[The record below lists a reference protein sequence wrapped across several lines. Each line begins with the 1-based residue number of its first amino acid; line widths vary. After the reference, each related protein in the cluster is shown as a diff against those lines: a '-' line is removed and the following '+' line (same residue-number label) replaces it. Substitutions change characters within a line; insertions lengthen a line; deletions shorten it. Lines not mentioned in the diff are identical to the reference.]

1 MAKCKM
7 TPTPAEDI
15 ARQIMEAYQPKDAQE
30 IQDAVKQIF
39 APIFEAA
46 LKGEMDNHLGCS
58 SHERS
63 EMRNNSRNG
72 YSEKTLKTSLGEL
85 PIHVPRDRKGDF
97 EPQIVKKHQRDVT
110 SIEGKILAMYGRGM
124 SQRDIAST
132 IEDIYGFKISH
143 ITDCVMEEVRAWQ
156 NRPLSAF
163 YPFVFVDCLY
173 VSLCRERGAAQA
185 AVHVHSGASCIW
197 FITPYGTQQMW
208 WRASTQVF
216 ARSQRRESFR
226 TKRRYSSCCIYA
238 YWNSTGSGVG
248 ARAQSVAYG

>member
-1 MAKCKM
+1 MAKRKM

-15 ARQIMEAYQPKDAQE
+15 ASQIMEAYQPKDAQE

-46 LKGEMDNHLGCS
+46 LKGEMDNHIGCS

-63 EMRNNSRNG
+63 ETRNNSRNG
-72 YSEKTLKTSLGEL
+72 FSEKTLKTSLGEL

-97 EPQIVKKHQRDVT
+97 DPQIVKKHQRDVT

-143 ITDCVMEEVRAWQ
+143 EQISHITDCVMEEVRAWQ

-173 VSLCRERGAAQA
+173 VSLRRERCAAQA
-185 AVHVHSGASCIW
+185 AVHVI
-197 FITPYGTQQMW
+197 
-208 WRASTQVF
+208 F
-216 ARSQRRESFR
+216 AYDADGRTDVLGLWINEVESKHAWMQIFDELKAR
-226 TKRRYSSCCIYA
+226 GVEAIGFLSIGD
-238 YWNSTGSGVG
+238 GSP
-248 ARAQSVAYG
+248 RN

>member
-1 MAKCKM
+1 
-7 TPTPAEDI
+7 
-15 ARQIMEAYQPKDAQE
+15 MEAYQPKDAQE

-46 LKGEMDNHLGCS
+46 LKGEMDNYLGCS
-58 SHERS
+58 PHERS
-63 EMRNNSRNG
+63 ETRNNSRNG
-72 YSEKTLKTSLGEL
+72 YSEKTLKTSIGEL

-156 NRPLSAF
+156 NRP
-163 YPFVFVDCLY
+163 PFGVL
-173 VSLCRERGAAQA
+173 SLCLCGLPLRFVAQGAGRGT
-185 AVHVHSGASCIW
+185 SG
-197 FITPYGTQQMW
+197 GTCH
-208 WRASTQVF
+208 
-216 ARSQRRESFR
+216 FR
-226 TKRRYSSCCIYA
+226 L
-238 YWNSTGSGVG
+238 
-248 ARAQSVAYG
+248 